1 MLRRLLPRP
10 DSGEGLA
17 RFGLRLLVVALC
29 AVTLLQAMRP
39 AVYST
44 RKGVES
50 ISPHSEQ
57 QASMRHMVEQL
68 GRDIHEQIPAGTRV
82 AVVDEDPNWRL
93 RLAAAATDQGV
104 VVVGDTIAP
113 GAMTD
118 PSAQLEIWRESD
130 PAAPNGVRL
139 MTRKPVTS

>member
-10 DSGEGLA
+10 DSGEGLM
-17 RFGLRLLVVALC
+17 RFGVRLLVVVLC

-44 RKGVES
+44 RQGVDS
-50 ISPHSEQ
+50 IRNRSNEQ
-57 QASMRHMVEQL
+57 AAPRHMEEQL

-82 AVVDEDPNWRL
+82 AVVDEDLNWRL
-93 RLAAAATDQGV
+93 RLAAAATNQGM
-104 VVVGDTIAP
+104 VVVGDTVARTP
-113 GAMTD
+113 VVG
-118 PSAQLEIWRESD
+118 SGVQLEIWRESD
-130 PAAPNGVRL
+130 PAAPYGVRL